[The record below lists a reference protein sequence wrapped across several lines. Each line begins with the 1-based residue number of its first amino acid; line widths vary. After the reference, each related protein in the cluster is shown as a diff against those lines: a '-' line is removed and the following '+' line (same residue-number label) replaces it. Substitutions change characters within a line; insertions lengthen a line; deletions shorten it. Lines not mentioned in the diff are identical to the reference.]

1 MTMQTQCARI
11 ELKTIDPKAVKLTM
25 QTHCTRME
33 LETHR
38 SKSCEGGE
46 GEGFGNIVQEIRMEL
61 AGGHRSK
68 GREGGEGFGNF
79 KYLTPDD
86 ILPHDGPRNTQ

>member
-1 MTMQTQCARI
+1 MQTQCARM
-11 ELKTIDPKAVKLTM
+11 ELKTIDPKAVKVTM

-38 SKSCEGGE
+38 SKGCEGGE
-46 GEGFGNIVQEIRMEL
+46 GAGYRSFVQEIRMEL
-61 AGGHRSK
+61 EAIDPKAVKVARDS
-68 GREGGEGFGNF
+68 EIL

-86 ILPHDGPRNTQ
+86 ILPHD